1 MEQHSARIPRL
12 RPRRRT
18 AQPPSPE
25 AAESTRRDA
34 PERPGPG
41 PLRADA
47 RTARTGPPA
56 RREWPPGARLTGLGC
71 GLLATGAM
79 LLAGGLDALLL
90 DGRPAVY
97 GISFVLVS
105 AVCALWVRPADL
117 AAAPIAVPI
126 AFTAGLVLVSG
137 GSGGPADRLVEL
149 VTALAVHAGW
159 LYGGT
164 LTAVAVAVARGRAG
178 RRPGARR
185 AGSGGARRAG
195 ARRGRAGTRKRAAAP
210 AASAGAEGGGERP
223 ARQPAG

>member
-25 AAESTRRDA
+25 AAKSTRRAA
-34 PERPGPG
+34 PERPEPD
-41 PLRADA
+41 PPRAD
-47 RTARTGPPA
+47 ARTGPPA

-97 GISFVLVS
+97 GVSFVLVS

-126 AFTAGLVLVSG
+126 AFTAGLVFVSG

-164 LTAVAVAVARGRAG
+164 LTAVALAVARGRAG
-178 RRPGARR
+178 RRAGARR
-185 AGSGGARRAG
+185 AGSRGARRAG
-195 ARRGRAGTRKRAAAP
+195 ARSGRAGTRRRAAAP
-210 AASAGAEGGGERP
+210 PAPAGAEGGGERP
-223 ARQPAG
+223 AGQPAG

>member
-18 AQPPSPE
+18 AQPSSPE
-25 AAESTRRDA
+25 AAKSTRRDA
-34 PERPGPG
+34 PERPDPD
-41 PLRADA
+41 PPRADT

-90 DGRPAVY
+90 GGDPAVY

-126 AFTAGLVLVSG
+126 AFTAGLVFVSG

-149 VTALAVHAGW
+149 VTALAVHTGW

-164 LTAVAVAVARGRAG
+164 LTAVAVAVARG
-178 RRPGARR
+178 PGARR
-185 AGSGGARRAG
+185 AGPGGARRAG
-195 ARRGRAGTRKRAAAP
+195 ARSGKAGTRGRGRAPAPAAP
-210 AASAGAEGGGERP
+210 AGAEEGGERP

>member
-1 MEQHSARIPRL
+1 
-12 RPRRRT
+12 
-18 AQPPSPE
+18 
-25 AAESTRRDA
+25 
-34 PERPGPG
+34 
-41 PLRADA
+41 
-47 RTARTGPPA
+47 
-56 RREWPPGARLTGLGC
+56 
-71 GLLATGAM
+71 M

-126 AFTAGLVLVSG
+126 AFTAGLVFVSA

-178 RRPGARR
+178 RRPGTRR
-185 AGSGGARRAG
+185 AGPRGVGRAAAGRRKAG
-195 ARRGRAGTRKRAAAP
+195 ARPRPPAP
-210 AASAGAEGGGERP
+210 AASAGAGAGAGEGGEARDARDVGDAGDRP
-223 ARQPAG
+223 AQQPAG

>member
-1 MEQHSARIPRL
+1 M
-12 RPRRRT
+12 
-18 AQPPSPE
+18 
-25 AAESTRRDA
+25 
-34 PERPGPG
+34 
-41 PLRADA
+41 DA
-47 RTARTGPPA
+47 RAAA

-90 DGRPAVY
+90 DSRPAVY

-126 AFTAGLVLVSG
+126 AFTAGLLFVSEG
-137 GSGGPADRLVEL
+137 PGGPAERLMEL
-149 VTALAVHAGW
+149 VTALAVHTGW

-178 RRPGARR
+178 RGPGTRR
-185 AGSGGARRAG
+185 AGPH
-195 ARRGRAGTRKRAAAP
+195 GTRRSGAGNGKAAARERP
-210 AASAGAEGGGERP
+210 ATPATPTRKEGGERP
-223 ARQPAG
+223 AQQPAG